1 MNQCYGEQF
10 KKADAHLNVVY
21 RKVLG
26 FMHDNLSDAQ
36 RRAATDEVK
45 NYETAVDKLRRQKR
59 HGFSIVTCIAMLRDT
74 KFGAEAWLPWSG
86 LSAWNR

>member
-1 MNQCYGEQF
+1 VKKALITAALTVLLPVVLFAGQHSTTDTERACDSAKSQQEMNQCYGEQF

-21 RKVLG
+21 RRVLG

-45 NYETAVDKLRRQKR
+45 NY
-59 HGFSIVTCIAMLRDT
+59 
-74 KFGAEAWLPWSG
+74 
-86 LSAWNR
+86 